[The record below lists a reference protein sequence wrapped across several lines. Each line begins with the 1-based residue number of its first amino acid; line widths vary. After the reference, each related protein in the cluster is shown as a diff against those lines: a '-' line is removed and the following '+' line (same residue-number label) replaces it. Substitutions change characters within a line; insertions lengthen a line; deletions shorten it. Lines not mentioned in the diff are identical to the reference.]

1 MYVNGRTMNINIP
14 RMKLEDLK
22 QYLLNILG
30 TKIHA
35 LYYKMPHNRFS
46 ITVKLRNNYDM
57 LVMFDISSAHYKLE
71 IYIDHLGVDFII
83 AKYILLNASLAEMM
97 NHVITNYTSESED
110 DKREVTQN
118 DYTFNQMV
126 EWAEQEHFEDEETK
140 VSCPKIDL
148 SSLLISNNG
157 SLEESFGAK
166 EARNSIVLKLQRELE
181 AERTL
186 AHQLLCNLT
195 RYSEE
200 MSIREVQITMLQS
213 MPTMSLNSYGL
224 HALLMAHEADIR
236 TTNNII
242 RTRQEFSWPRGMMY
256 YQKALKLQAFLDM
269 AQDDDILQGY
279 DAIERGNDTL
289 SAQLDALAD
298 LKFTHVVSCQL
309 FGS

>member
-1 MYVNGRTMNINIP
+1 
-14 RMKLEDLK
+14 MKLEDLK

-35 LYYKMPHNRFS
+35 LYYKMPHNGFS

-57 LVMFDISSAHYKLE
+57 HVMFDISSAHYKLE

-83 AKYILLNASLAEMM
+83 AKYIFPNASLAEMM
-97 NHVITNYTSESED
+97 NHAITNYTSESED

-186 AHQLLCNLT
+186 AHQLLCDLT
-195 RYSEE
+195 HYSEE
-200 MSIREVQITMLQS
+200 ISIREVQITMLQS

-242 RTRQEFSWPRGMMY
+242 RTRQELLRSISAKENFINSY
-256 YQKALKLQAFLDM
+256 M
-269 AQDDDILQGY
+269 AI
-279 DAIERGNDTL
+279 
-289 SAQLDALAD
+289 
-298 LKFTHVVSCQL
+298 
-309 FGS
+309 